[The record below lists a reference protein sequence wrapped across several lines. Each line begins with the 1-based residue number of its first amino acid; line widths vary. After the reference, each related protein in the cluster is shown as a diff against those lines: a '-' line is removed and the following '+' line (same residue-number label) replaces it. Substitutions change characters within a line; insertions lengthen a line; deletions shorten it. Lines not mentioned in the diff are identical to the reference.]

1 MHGYS
6 EQIEAARGD
15 ADALYRLATELLG
28 ALRFAGT
35 VGTRRVVAARKARVD
50 DGPSDGD
57 SGVPRATWLTPI
69 MEVWDKERG
78 GVFPASALKPFS
90 QLRKKGHT
98 EHEIARRFQFYLKH
112 QERDNAIPYE
122 SPLKFAQTFKLWDPT
137 APAFPDEDG

>member
-1 MHGYS
+1 
-6 EQIEAARGD
+6 
-15 ADALYRLATELLG
+15 
-28 ALRFAGT
+28 
-35 VGTRRVVAARKARVD
+35 
-50 DGPSDGD
+50 
-57 SGVPRATWLTPI
+57 